1 MIIGNQQQRSTE
13 SPENQQSLCPDNR
26 APRDEVT
33 DRRGHKSNTE
43 KITKN
48 SQKNAG
54 QRKKKVLPFWET
66 PKKEVLTSL
75 FIRSVSQTSI
85 N

>member
-13 SPENQQSLCPDNR
+13 SPGNQQSLCPDNR

-54 QRKKKVLPFWET
+54 QRKKKVLPT
-66 PKKEVLTSL
+66 LLGNTQK
-75 FIRSVSQTSI
+75 RSANKPIYTLSM